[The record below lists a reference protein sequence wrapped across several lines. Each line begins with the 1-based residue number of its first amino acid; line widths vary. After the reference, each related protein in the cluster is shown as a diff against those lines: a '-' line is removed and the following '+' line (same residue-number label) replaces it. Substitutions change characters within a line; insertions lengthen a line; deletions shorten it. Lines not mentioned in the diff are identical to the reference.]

1 MDRPVSTVL
10 GVENAA
16 VQTPGILQDKV
27 AVITGATGGMG
38 SLASRTFC
46 ESGAVVIGADLDPVA
61 GAHLENELRSAGHD
75 FTFVRVDVTSSADIQ
90 ALADHV
96 REHHGR
102 LDVLYN
108 NAGVVLGKHVLETTE
123 EEWDLVHDVVSKG
136 TFLMM
141 RALVPLMGDGGSVVN
156 VASAGGLA
164 GMDGMAAYCSA
175 KASVVLLTKT
185 AAIDLAPGIRV
196 NAICPGAIDTPMPR
210 TFVSTMPEEMAK
222 EVWDALASGHL
233 TGRFGRPEEV
243 VSVGL
248 FLASDESSFMTGAS
262 VVVDGGWTAK

>member
-1 MDRPVSTVL
+1 MKLKDKIAVVSGT
-10 GVENAA
+10 
-16 VQTPGILQDKV
+16 
-27 AVITGATGGMG
+27 TGGMG
-38 SLASRTFC
+38 ALAARTFC
-46 ESGAVVIGADLDPVA
+46 ENGATVIGVDLDPEL
-61 GAHLENELRSAGHD
+61 GAKLEAELQGDGHA
-75 FTFVRVDVTSSADIQ
+75 FTFVRVDVTRRADIL

-96 REHHGR
+96 RDNHGR

-108 NAGVVLGKHVLETTE
+108 NAGVVLGKHVLDTTE
-123 EEWDLVHDVVSKG
+123 EEWDRVHDVVSKG

-141 RALVPLMGDGGSVVN
+141 RELVPLMGEGGSVVN

-196 NAICPGAIDTPMPR
+196 NAICPGAIDTQMPR
-210 TFVSTMPEEMAK
+210 NFVATMPEEMGKA
-222 EVWDALASGHL
+222 VWDELARGHL

-248 FLASDESSFMTGAS
+248 FLASDASSFMTGAA